1 MPADI
6 EKLIYVKEEGVPWHG
21 LGTGT
26 NGYTTSQQLLEEHR
40 LDWNVEKSPVQYT
53 ADEWIDGFEVPNRYV
68 LYRDVDAQPLGIVGP
83 NYQPDA
89 PKDIFKYADEL
100 VPDGIARWATAGTL
114 WNGGFPRFFA
124 TMKLEKDWH
133 IRGEEHQQYLLFH
146 TDYNGQ
152 YSLQILG
159 TNVRVVCR
167 NTTDLAL
174 GKRDEY
180 GNRLNT
186 GVRIK
191 HNAADR
197 EGLIEESLKQV
208 SIVTAQMERFADW
221 AEGYGNLPRIDE
233 NLHGHG
239 TLGIVSNDPRIDI
252 VLEIIAPKGFID
264 SSVSYDK
271 DSETER
277 KLQVIKHKRMDFFS
291 NFWLPEK
298 ERNGD
303 IMYSLYNAAVGYADY
318 GINSKATGNNTRQE
332 ARNKS
337 VLFGAGAKMKR
348 AIHEELVGVK

>member
-239 TLGIVSNDPRIDI
+239 TLGIVSNDPRIDK

-264 SSVSYDK
+264 
-271 DSETER
+271 
-277 KLQVIKHKRMDFFS
+277 
-291 NFWLPEK
+291 
-298 ERNGD
+298 
-303 IMYSLYNAAVGYADY
+303 
-318 GINSKATGNNTRQE
+318 
-332 ARNKS
+332 
-337 VLFGAGAKMKR
+337 
-348 AIHEELVGVK
+348 

>member
-1 MPADI
+1 M
-6 EKLIYVKEEGVPWHG
+6 
-21 LGTGT
+21 
-26 NGYTTSQQLLEEHR
+26 
-40 LDWNVEKSPVQYT
+40 
-53 ADEWIDGFEVPNRYV
+53 
-68 LYRDVDAQPLGIVGP
+68 
-83 NYQPDA
+83 
-89 PKDIFKYADEL
+89 
-100 VPDGIARWATAGTL
+100 
-114 WNGGFPRFFA
+114 
-124 TMKLEKDWH
+124 
-133 IRGEEHQQYLLFH
+133 
-146 TDYNGQ
+146 
-152 YSLQILG
+152 
-159 TNVRVVCR
+159 VCR

-239 TLGIVSNDPRIDI
+239 TLGIVSNDPRIDK

-277 KLQVIKHKRMDFFS
+277 KLQSIKHKRMDFFS